1 MLSGGKRLDKMKTLE
16 VIGIFY
22 FFKIR
27 APIILWKGGID
38 TSERGREERNEK
50 YGSMK
55 SKLHAL

>member
-22 FFKIR
+22 FFKFR

-38 TSERGREERNEK
+38 TSERGREERK
-50 YGSMK
+50 W
-55 SKLHAL
+55 KLS